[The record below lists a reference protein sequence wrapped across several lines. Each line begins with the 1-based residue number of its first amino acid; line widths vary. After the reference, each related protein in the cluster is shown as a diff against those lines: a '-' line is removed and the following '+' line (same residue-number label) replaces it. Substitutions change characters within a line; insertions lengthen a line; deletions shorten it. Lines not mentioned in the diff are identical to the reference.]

1 MDEKGMGNPP
11 DSDPPPGLDWDMWLG
26 PAPLRPYNKNR
37 CMFNFRWFWD
47 YAGGMMT
54 DWGVH
59 WMDIVQMAFNE
70 TMPAAITA
78 LGGIYYLKDNRETP
92 DTLLVTYEYPGL
104 LATYEWRA
112 GNAESMFKQGG
123 GILFHGTRGTLFVT
137 RNLYKVTP
145 EKGSDLEPVEEQRIN
160 DAHLAHWAN
169 FLECIRTRQ
178 KPVSDI
184 ETGYRST
191 ATCLLGNA
199 ALRSRMR
206 VDWDP
211 HKETTLQG
219 EARPYLTR
227 EYRAPWKLAV

>member
-1 MDEKGMGNPP
+1 
-11 DSDPPPGLDWDMWLG
+11 
-26 PAPLRPYNKNR
+26 
-37 CMFNFRWFWD
+37 
-47 YAGGMMT
+47 
-54 DWGVH
+54 
-59 WMDIVQMAFNE
+59 
-70 TMPAAITA
+70 
-78 LGGIYYLKDNRETP
+78 
-92 DTLLVTYEYPGL
+92 
-104 LATYEWRA
+104 
-112 GNAESMFKQGG
+112 
-123 GILFHGTRGTLFVT
+123 LFVT

-191 ATCLLGNA
+191 ATCLLGNV

-211 HKETTLQG
+211 HKETTQQ
-219 EARPYLTR
+219 EAARPYLTR